1 MTIPRSFYR
10 VTNLQLREISS
21 VDRPAQIG
29 ATAVLIKSRE
39 GTTMAYD
46 TILKSASAVVRGDQ
60 PAHSRDD
67 YEAALL
73 KRADVLAKEQNI
85 SPEQALSRNLTTDTE
100 LRQLTSAYEAANAAA
115 HGSIIRKRFGQA
127 A

>member
-1 MTIPRSFYR
+1 MT
-10 VTNLQLREISS
+10 
-21 VDRPAQIG
+21 
-29 ATAVLIKSRE
+29 
-39 GTTMAYD
+39 YD
-46 TILKSASAVVRGDQ
+46 TILKSAGAVCRGEQ

-73 KRADVLAKEQNI
+73 KRADVLAKEQSI

-100 LRQLTSAYEAANAAA
+100 LRDLINAYEAANAAA
-115 HGSIIRKRFGQA
+115 YGSAIRKRYGTA